1 MSRLRRGEL
10 VVLAALIVT
19 ACEQPSRIQ
28 PVYDQAV
35 IRVSNPE
42 TTRPVQFSRIVVDLK
57 RGEQIG
63 TYREGVDWC
72 SQPGTLVYRG
82 GRMSLDD
89 SELTETFREELTRAN
104 YRVVGDPDAL
114 FDDPSS
120 WQAEFLVAG
129 RVTKIDADLCFAYM
143 TWEQVE
149 RVSGA
154 AVMEVEWQVYSRLD
168 RKVVHQTRTRGR
180 GEVTEPSTTG
190 DTDILQNAFAQA
202 TRNLLADRR
211 FHDLI
216 AGEGEGT
223 VQTQSVSAQV
233 LQTAVPMPRTKAFT
247 GSIAKNSERVRQ
259 GVVTILV
266 ADGHGSGFFID
277 DAGHLL
283 TNAHVVRGTDRVK
296 VVLAGGLE
304 ATGNVLAR
312 DPRRDVALLKVDL
325 GKTTA
330 LPLRAVKPGVGAEV
344 YAMGS
349 PFDPSLSATLSKGI
363 VSAYRTMDGLDFIQ
377 SDVNV
382 MGGSSGGPLLDASG
396 NVIGMTVSGIEAG
409 DVPMGLNYFIPIG
422 DALSGLGI
430 GSSARKQPEVV
441 ASASSPDSMAQP
453 APQVG
458 SLALTK
464 TTPRSMAEVRSNIVG
479 VVTESGVGAGF
490 IIDHNGHMLAN
501 AHLLGSSNRVRVRLA
516 DGQSFEG
523 KVVARADQLDLALVR
538 VDEFTTGGL
547 RLELTPAHVGTQ
559 VYTFGS
565 PFAPGSGVGATN
577 GVVRAIRNQAGYA
590 FIQTDIKAM
599 PDYGGGP
606 LLDFQNNVVGVAIL
620 GPVFDGPPP
629 GADTFLSIADAL
641 RALGIGPAS

>member
-1 MSRLRRGEL
+1 MSRLRRGEV
-10 VVLAALIVT
+10 VVLAALILT
-19 ACEQPSRIQ
+19 ACEQSSRIQ
-28 PVYDQAV
+28 SVYDQAV

-42 TTRPVQFSRIVVDLK
+42 TARPVQFARIVVDLK

-72 SQPGTLVYRG
+72 VQPGTLVYRA

-89 SELTETFREELTRAN
+89 SELTDTFREELTRAN

-114 FDDPSS
+114 FEDPSS
-120 WQAEFLVAG
+120 GQAEFLVAG

-149 RVSGA
+149 KVSGA
-154 AVMEVEWQVYSRLD
+154 ATMEVEWQVYSRLD
-168 RKVVHQTRTRGR
+168 REVVHQTRTRGR

-211 FHDLI
+211 FHDLV
-216 AGEGEGT
+216 AGEEKSA
-223 VQTQSVSAQV
+223 VQAQSVSAQV
-233 LQTAVPMPRTKAFT
+233 LQTSVPMPRTKAFS
-247 GSIAKNSERVRQ
+247 GSIAKNAERIRQ

-266 ADGHGSGFFID
+266 AGGHGSGFFID
-277 DAGHLL
+277 DMGHLL
-283 TNAHVVRGTDRVK
+283 TNAHVVRGTDRAK

-325 GKTTA
+325 GKTA
-330 LPLRAVKPGVGAEV
+330 PLPLRAVKPEVGAEV

-422 DALSGLGI
+422 DALSALGI
-430 GSSARKQPEVV
+430 GSSVQKQPEIV
-441 ASASSPDSMAQP
+441 ASISPPDSAGSAAQP
-453 APQVG
+453 TPQVD
-458 SLALTK
+458 SLVL
-464 TTPRSMAEVRSNIVG
+464 AE
-479 VVTESGVGAGF
+479 
-490 IIDHNGHMLAN
+490 
-501 AHLLGSSNRVRVRLA
+501 
-516 DGQSFEG
+516 
-523 KVVARADQLDLALVR
+523 
-538 VDEFTTGGL
+538 
-547 RLELTPAHVGTQ
+547 
-559 VYTFGS
+559 S
-565 PFAPGSGVGATN
+565 P
-577 GVVRAIRNQAGYA
+577 
-590 FIQTDIKAM
+590 
-599 PDYGGGP
+599 
-606 LLDFQNNVVGVAIL
+606 
-620 GPVFDGPPP
+620 
-629 GADTFLSIADAL
+629 
-641 RALGIGPAS
+641 